1 MFQQSLTL
9 MRYSAIPLPLNL
21 PPRRVAQR
29 LMACIAAFDHSPET
43 SDAQPRGV
51 PLLLATMLLPVEVK
65 REHWNFVG
73 DLNLPL
79 PLTIACVH
87 RIR

>member
-1 MFQQSLTL
+1 
-9 MRYSAIPLPLNL
+9 
-21 PPRRVAQR
+21 
-29 LMACIAAFDHSPET
+29 MACIAAFDHSPET